1 MEQQVEQLKKER
13 DEAVQRATALEEEKR
28 ALEQRIAQLSVGG
41 KEQETTVAPRTKFS
55 GRIHITKLVHA
66 GAEKYIDKSVTV
78 AGWVKTLR
86 LQGGGRFAFIELND
100 GSSANNLQLIVDKEC
115 EGFATIEKGVGT
127 GTSVL
132 ATGIVVKSPGS
143 KQLVEMQA
151 KRIEV
156 LGQCDPGKYPLA
168 KTKLELE
175 YLRSVA
181 HLRPR
186 TNTISAVARVRNAL
200 AFAIHKFFQEK
211 GFYYVHTPLITASDC
226 EGAGEMFA
234 LTTLFNGIQ
243 GLKDIPRAPNTDLPD
258 FSKDFFSKP
267 AYLTVSGQLEGEIY
281 ACALSQVYTFGPT
294 FRAENSHT
302 TRHLAEFW
310 MIEPEVAFADLHDNM
325 DLAESF
331 LKYTVQYLLDNCPDE
346 MEFFNKIYEKGII
359 ERLKN
364 VVSSPFQRLSYT
376 EAVKILIDSKQQF
389 EIPVVWGMD
398 LKSEHERFLCEQIY
412 KKPVILTDY
421 PKEVKSFYMR
431 LNEDGKTVAAMD
443 VLVPKIGEIIGGS
456 QREER
461 LELLEQR
468 IEEVKLKKENYSWYL
483 DLRRY
488 GSVPHAGFGLGF
500 ERLVLFTTG
509 IENIRDV
516 IPFPRYPGHAEF

>member
-1 MEQQVEQLKKER
+1 
-13 DEAVQRATALEEEKR
+13 
-28 ALEQRIAQLSVGG
+28 
-41 KEQETTVAPRTKFS
+41 
-55 GRIHITKLVHA
+55 
-66 GAEKYIDKSVTV
+66 
-78 AGWVKTLR
+78 
-86 LQGGGRFAFIELND
+86 
-100 GSSANNLQLIVDKEC
+100 
-115 EGFATIEKGVGT
+115 
-127 GTSVL
+127 
-132 ATGIVVKSPGS
+132 
-143 KQLVEMQA
+143 
-151 KRIEV
+151 
-156 LGQCDPGKYPLA
+156 
-168 KTKLELE
+168 
-175 YLRSVA
+175 
-181 HLRPR
+181 
-186 TNTISAVARVRNAL
+186 L

-211 GFYYVHTPLITASDC
+211 GFYYVHTPLITSSDC

-243 GLKDIPRAPNTDLPD
+243 GLKDVPRAPNTDLPD
-258 FSKDFFSKP
+258 YSKDFFAKP

-364 VVSSPFQRLSYT
+364 VVSSPFQRLTYT
-376 EAVKILIDSKQQF
+376 EAVKILIDSKQKF

-468 IEEVKLKKENYSWYL
+468 LEEVKLKKENYSWYL